1 MQGLGYSSYLGCLV
15 FTTNPPT
22 FLFPPRRDKKLYSQ
36 NRVRCRRRDEEL
48 AKITKTVVIKAPVD
62 KVFKVFDDPN
72 AIPLYVPA
80 ATNVGNVRQSE
91 NRIGDTFRI
100 TYGLMG
106 MHFDLDFT
114 NIGYEPQKKIVRR
127 FEGGMKG
134 TMTYT
139 LQAEADET
147 RATFDADYEMSGGIL
162 GKAIDKLLVERMN
175 EKNAERMLENLKMM
189 METKEAPVL
198 SPA

>member
-1 MQGLGYSSYLGCLV
+1 M
-15 FTTNPPT
+15 
-22 FLFPPRRDKKLYSQ
+22 
-36 NRVRCRRRDEEL
+36 
-48 AKITKTVVIKAPVD
+48 AKITKTVIIKAPVD
-62 KVFKVFDDPN
+62 KIFKVFDDPN

-147 RATFDADYEMSGGIL
+147 RATFDADYEISGGLL

-189 METKEAPVL
+189 METKGAPLL